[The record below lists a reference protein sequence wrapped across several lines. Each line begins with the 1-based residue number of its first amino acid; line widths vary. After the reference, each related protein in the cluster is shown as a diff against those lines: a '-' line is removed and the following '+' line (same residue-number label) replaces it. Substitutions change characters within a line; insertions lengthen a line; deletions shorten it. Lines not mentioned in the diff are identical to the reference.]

1 MKGISLYSGAGGL
14 DIGFRRAGFDIVW
27 ANDYNKYACESY
39 SHNIGTHTRCGD
51 INDYLDELRHLDE
64 DIDIVIGGPP
74 CQGFSVAGKM
84 NPDDPRSK
92 HVWTFTDV
100 VEMLHPKA
108 FVMENVK
115 ALGVLAKWSP
125 LRDSLLERFRE
136 LGYSTNYVVLNATN
150 FDVPQG
156 RERVFFIG
164 FKGNS
169 ALIPDLERMMGPYRK
184 KAPTVRET
192 LSVLDRAGTG
202 NNTSLCKAK
211 ITLTSK
217 PVLRR
222 SPFAGMLFNGA
233 GRPIRLDGYSNTL
246 PASMGGNKTPIID
259 EEELYNGQAGWVQE
273 YHAKL
278 MEGQEPMPYQEAPR
292 RLRRL
297 TVEEAALI
305 QTFPIDYEFLGP
317 QSAKFAQIGNAVPP
331 NLAYHIG
338 RLVMDCMINEAIE
351 DVIIKLPYQL
361 EIKANG

>member
-14 DIGFRRAGFDIVW
+14 DIGFQRAGFDIIW
-27 ANDYNKYACESY
+27 ANDYNKYACASY
-39 SHNIGTHTRCGD
+39 SHNIGNHTRCGD
-51 INDYLDELRHLDE
+51 INDYFDELRHLGKDV
-64 DIDIVIGGPP
+64 DLVIGGPP

-84 NPDDPRSK
+84 KPDDPRSK
-92 HVWTFTDV
+92 HIWTFTDV
-100 VEMLHPKA
+100 IEMIQPKA

-115 ALGVLAKWSP
+115 ALGMLAKWSP
-125 LRDSLLERFRE
+125 LRESLLERFRE
-136 LGYSTNYVVLNATN
+136 LGYSTNYVVLNATD

-169 ALIPDLERMMGPYRK
+169 ILIPDLERMMEDYKK
-184 KAPTVRET
+184 KASTVRET

-202 NNTSLCKAK
+202 NNASLCKAK
-211 ITLTSK
+211 ITLTPK

-259 EEELYNGQAGWVQE
+259 EEELYDNKPGWVQE

-278 MEGQEPMPYQEAPR
+278 MDGQGAMPFQEAPK

-305 QTFPIDYEFLGP
+305 QSFPIDYEFLGP

-338 RLVMDCMINEAIE
+338 RMVMDCTIHEVIE
-351 DVIIKLPYQL
+351 SSIIKLPYQL
-361 EIKANG
+361 EIKVNG